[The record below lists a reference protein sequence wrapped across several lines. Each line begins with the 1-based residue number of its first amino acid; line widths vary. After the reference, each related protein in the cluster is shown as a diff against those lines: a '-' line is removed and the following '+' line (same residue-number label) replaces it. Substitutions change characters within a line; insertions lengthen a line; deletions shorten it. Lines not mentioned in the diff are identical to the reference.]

1 VSVAPPAL
9 AAATVR
15 LAGRE
20 LLVIGGVV
28 ATVLLGVAAGYGP
41 HRDELYFLRAGAQPA
56 WGYADQPPLTP
67 LLAHAL
73 DVAFGGSLVGLRAPS
88 ALIAGLVVVLT
99 GLIAHELGA
108 ARGAQLLAAGAMAVS
123 ASLLAVGH
131 LLSTSTLDLLVWT
144 ALSWLIVR
152 GVSVGGPIWLAVGL
166 VAGIG
171 LENKWQPAFLL
182 AGLLLGVLAVGPRA
196 VLGTRWPWLG
206 GLVALALWAPN
217 LAWQAAHGF
226 PQLQLSAAIAAG
238 SSGTSAPWWALLPYQ
253 LVLVSPLLAPIWLIG
268 LWRLATDP
276 ALGTWRAFAAAW
288 MLLAAIFITT
298 GGKPYY
304 LAGLFPVLL
313 AAGAP
318 PALDWARATQV
329 RMRLLGSALTVAA
342 AVNAVL
348 MLPLVPA
355 TALAATPI
363 PAINYDAAETVGWPQ
378 FAATLAAVRAQ
389 LPDTHVAVLAR
400 NYGEAGAIDHYL
412 PALGPAHSGHN
423 GYWNWGP
430 PAEDTTAV
438 IVIGYRQTQLRAW
451 FGHLDLA
458 THIDNRLGLHNDE
471 QDAPV
476 WIARNPL
483 APWAQIWPQ
492 LRHLG

>member
-1 VSVAPPAL
+1 
-9 AAATVR
+9 
-15 LAGRE
+15 
-20 LLVIGGVV
+20 LVFGGVIS
-28 ATVLLGVAAGYGP
+28 AVLLGVAAWYGP

-99 GLIAHELGA
+99 GLIAYELGA
-108 ARGAQLLAAGAMAVS
+108 DRGAQLLAAGAMAVS
-123 ASLLAVGH
+123 AFLLVVGH

-152 GVSVGGPIWLAVGL
+152 GARVSGPIWLAVGL

-206 GLVALALWAPN
+206 GLVALALWVPN

-238 SSGTSAPWWALLPYQ
+238 SSGTSAPWWAFLPYH

-276 ALGTWRAFAAAW
+276 ALCTWRTFA
-288 MLLAAIFITT
+288 
-298 GGKPYY
+298 
-304 LAGLFPVLL
+304 
-313 AAGAP
+313 
-318 PALDWARATQV
+318 
-329 RMRLLGSALTVAA
+329 VA
-342 AVNAVL
+342 
-348 MLPLVPA
+348 
-355 TALAATPI
+355 
-363 PAINYDAAETVGWPQ
+363 
-378 FAATLAAVRAQ
+378 
-389 LPDTHVAVLAR
+389 
-400 NYGEAGAIDHYL
+400 
-412 PALGPAHSGHN
+412 
-423 GYWNWGP
+423 
-430 PAEDTTAV
+430 
-438 IVIGYRQTQLRAW
+438 
-451 FGHLDLA
+451 
-458 THIDNRLGLHNDE
+458 
-471 QDAPV
+471 
-476 WIARNPL
+476 
-483 APWAQIWPQ
+483 
-492 LRHLG
+492 

>member
-1 VSVAPPAL
+1 
-9 AAATVR
+9 
-15 LAGRE
+15 
-20 LLVIGGVV
+20 
-28 ATVLLGVAAGYGP
+28 
-41 HRDELYFLRAGAQPA
+41 LYFLRAGAQLA

-67 LLAHAL
+67 LLAHAV

-99 GLIAHELGA
+99 GLIARELGA

-123 ASLLAVGH
+123 AFLLAVGH

-196 VLGTRWPWLG
+196 VLRTQWPWLG
-206 GLVALALWAPN
+206 GLIALALWAPN

-238 SSGTSAPWWALLPYQ
+238 SSGTSAPWWAFLPYQ

-276 ALGTWRAFAAAW
+276 ALGTWRAFAVAW
-288 MLLAAIFITT
+288 VLLAAIFITT

-318 PALDWARATQV
+318 PVLDWARATRV
-329 RMRLLGSALTVAA
+329 RLPLLGGAFAVAA

-348 MLPLVPA
+348 MLPLVPPS
-355 TALAATPI
+355 ALAATPI

-378 FAATLAAVRAQ
+378 FAATVAAVRAQ

-423 GYWNWGP
+423 GYWDWGP

-451 FGHLDLA
+451 FGHIDLA
-458 THIDNRLGLHNDE
+458 THIDNRLRLHNDE

-483 APWAQIWPQ
+483 APWTQIWPQ
-492 LRHLG
+492 LRHLD

>member
-1 VSVAPPAL
+1 V
-9 AAATVR
+9 
-15 LAGRE
+15 
-20 LLVIGGVV
+20 
-28 ATVLLGVAAGYGP
+28 
-41 HRDELYFLRAGAQPA
+41 
-56 WGYADQPPLTP
+56 GYADQPPLTP

-73 DVAFGGSLVGLRAPS
+73 DVVFDGSLVGLRAPS

-99 GLIAHELGA
+99 GLIARELGA
-108 ARGAQLLAAGAMAVS
+108 SRGAQLLAAGAMAVS
-123 ASLLAVGH
+123 AFLLAVGH

-152 GVSVGGPIWLAVGL
+152 GVRVGGPIWLAVGL

-182 AGLLLGVLAVGPRA
+182 AGLLVGVLAVGPRA
-196 VLGTRWPWLG
+196 VLRTQWPWLG

-217 LAWQAAHGF
+217 LVWQASHGF

-238 SSGTSAPWWALLPYQ
+238 SSGTSQPWWAFLPYQ

-276 ALGTWRAFAAAW
+276 ALGTWRAFTVAW
-288 MLLAAIFITT
+288 VLLAVIFIAT

-318 PALDWARATQV
+318 PVLDWARVTRV
-329 RMRLLGSALTVAA
+329 RMRLLGGALTVAA

-378 FAATLAAVRAQ
+378 FATTVAAVRAQ

-400 NYGEAGAIDHYL
+400 NYGEAGAVDHYC
-412 PALGPAHSGHN
+412 PRSAPRTAG
-423 GYWNWGP
+423 
-430 PAEDTTAV
+430 TTAT
-438 IVIGYRQTQLRAW
+438 GTGAHQPT
-451 FGHLDLA
+451 
-458 THIDNRLGLHNDE
+458 T
-471 QDAPV
+471 P
-476 WIARNPL
+476 P
-483 APWAQIWPQ
+483 P
-492 LRHLG
+492 